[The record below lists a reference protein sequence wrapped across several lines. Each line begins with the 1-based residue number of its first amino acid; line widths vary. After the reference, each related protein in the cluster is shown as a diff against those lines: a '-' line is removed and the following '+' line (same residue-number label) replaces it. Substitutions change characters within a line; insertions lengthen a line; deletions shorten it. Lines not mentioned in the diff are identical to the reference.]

1 MRAWAMMAK
10 LILCDH
16 EGEPLIF
23 VFSDTVEHFEVVISG
38 L

>member
-1 MRAWAMMAK
+1 MRAWGSLAK

-16 EGEPLIF
+16 EGEPLIC
-23 VFSDTVEHFEVVISG
+23 VFSDTVEHLEVVISG